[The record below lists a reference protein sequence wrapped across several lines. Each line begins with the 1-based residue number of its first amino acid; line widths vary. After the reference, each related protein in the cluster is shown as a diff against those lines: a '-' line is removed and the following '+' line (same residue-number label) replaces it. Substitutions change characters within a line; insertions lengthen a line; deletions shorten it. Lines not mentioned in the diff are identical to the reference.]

1 MTFGMPYL
9 LETATVEDAC
19 RLCREL
25 GLSFVEL
32 NANFPACQ
40 AEGLRAEELLRLKAG
55 YDIDFTFHVEEECD
69 PFAFQGRIRD
79 AWLDAL
85 RQTMALAVAVGMP
98 VINMHLPHGVYI
110 TLPGERVYL
119 YARYREGYLRAAEEL
134 RGLCESCLR
143 GSNVR
148 IALENTDGFQPHERE
163 AVDLLL
169 ASPRFG
175 LTLDI
180 GHCNG
185 AGNADLPFYQERA
198 ERLIHMHGHDAL
210 GRKNHLALGDGDIDL
225 AARFAWADRNNA
237 RVVLETKT
245 IAALRTS
252 VAKLPAYLPGRE

>member
-1 MTFGMPYL
+1 MTFGMPFL
-9 LETATVEDAC
+9 LETATMEDAC

-210 GRKNHLALGDGDIDL
+210 GRKNHLALGDGEIDL

>member
-32 NANFPACQ
+32 TAHFPACQ

-110 TLPGERVYL
+110 TLPGERVCL

-163 AVDLLL
+163 AIDLLL

-180 GHCNG
+180 GHSHT
-185 AGNADLPFYQERA
+185 AGNCDESFYRELDSK
-198 ERLIHMHGHDAL
+198 LIHMHGHDAQ
-210 GRKNHLALGDGDIDL
+210 GSRCHLALGDGDIDL
-225 AARFAWADRNNA
+225 AERFAWAERRCA

-245 IAALRTS
+245 VAALRTS
-252 VAKLPAYLPGRE
+252 VARLPQWTGEN

>member
-1 MTFGMPYL
+1 MIFGMPFL
-9 LETATVEDAC
+9 LETATIADAC

-32 NANFPACQ
+32 NANFPVCQ
-40 AEGLRAEELLRLKAG
+40 AEGLRAETLLRLKREYG
-55 YDIDFTFHVEEECD
+55 VDFTFHVEEECD

-79 AWLDAL
+79 AWLDTL
-85 RQTMALAVAVGMP
+85 RQTMTLAVAAQML

-110 TLPGERVYL
+110 TLPEERVYL
-119 YARYREGYLRAAEEL
+119 YARYRDEYLRAVEEL
-134 RGLCESCLR
+134 RGLCEACLQ

-148 IALENTDGFQPHERE
+148 ITLENTDGFQPHERE

-180 GHCNG
+180 GHCHG
-185 AGNADLPFYQERA
+185 AGNADMPFYQERA

-210 GRKNHLALGDGDIDL
+210 GRKNHLALGDGEIDL
-225 AARFAWADRNNA
+225 AACFAWAEKNGA

-245 IAALRTS
+245 AEALRTS
-252 VAKLPAYLPGRE
+252 VARLPAYLPERE